1 MDIVGGQVVNVI
13 AFYSDDPCSKPAAI
27 YNLHCLQLLC

>member
-13 AFYSDDPCSKPAAI
+13 AFYSDDPCSKPADD
-27 YNLHCLQLLC
+27 YHYFL